1 MFISRFMP
9 ASMGS
14 RYTLTAALLAALA
27 LPVQADPPEG
37 PRVLRAAPLTSAIQ
51 VDGRLDEAAWAAA
64 EVATDFR
71 QLEPEEGAPAS
82 QRTEVRVLYG
92 PLALYIGAV
101 IYDTPEA
108 VRRPLTR
115 RDEAGDGDAF
125 YVSIDGYG
133 TGRTA
138 FVFGVTAAGVQ
149 IDAVRDA
156 VYGQDPSWDAVW
168 DAAVRH
174 TLEGWTVEMA
184 IPYAMLRFNRADEQ
198 TWWVQFQRT
207 ISRNNEQAYWEP
219 VAREDLGVGFIG
231 GRLTGLRGIAPRAN
245 VQVRPYTLSRLTRE
259 PEAGLGP
266 GYAQDTGFDA
276 GVDVKLGLGANTF
289 LDLTVNPDFGQV
301 EADPAVLNLT
311 TFETFFPERRPF
323 FLEGTSIFDYLFAP
337 GDGPILHTRRIGGF
351 GRIVGA
357 GKLTGRT
364 PGGLAYGFVGAA
376 TSDGFA
382 QGEGGPVYTGEDFSP
397 DLLYGAGRVK
407 HEFGDRSFVGG
418 AVTYFDG
425 FGGDYAFDH
434 VRSVVAG
441 TDFDVRLR
449 QRTYRWDGALTGS
462 YRAFGDAFDR
472 SPQTGFALY
481 TGLDRVRGVVTWGT
495 GLRVYSNA
503 FEPNEVGFFRENDV
517 IRLRGAV
524 MALAN
529 RGQPFGPF
537 RLARGTLSGQQ
548 SWTFRDPVNTGLFIQ
563 SRADGFLRSFH
574 RVSLLA
580 NVNAPGGV
588 DVRESRG
595 MGPVALVPGVG
606 GAVEYVTD
614 SRRRFTLSPRLSGA
628 LSEDG
633 STAYSAILGSTWT
646 ASDRLALA
654 GSVRFEARDGV
665 RAWVANESFRRN
677 PDGFALGNTPN
688 TGPGGQSGFVPLPGN
703 LDAVFQGLPST
714 PGAGGTTD
722 YYYAAIFGARDQQ
735 SLDTSLRAT
744 LALRP
749 NLSFQAFSQL
759 FAARFRYDGFR
770 VLAGPS
776 DLRDLGE
783 AYPRRRDQTSHSLI
797 LNAVARWEYRPGS
810 TVYVVWAH
818 NRNGAAG
825 GYAMYDPLLPSPY
838 DRGTL
843 GLAADTFD
851 LLPTNVFLIKL
862 NYLLLR

>member
-1 MFISRFMP
+1 MVP
-9 ASMGS
+9 
-14 RYTLTAALLAALA
+14 RYTLAAALLAALA
-27 LPVQADPPEG
+27 LPAQAEPPEG
-37 PRVLRAAPLTSAIQ
+37 PRILRAAPLTSAIQ
-51 VDGRLDEAAWAAA
+51 VDGRLDEEAWAAA

-92 PLALYIGAV
+92 PSALYIGAV

-115 RDEAGDGDAF
+115 RDEAGDADAF

-174 TLEGWTVEMA
+174 TPEGWTVEMA
-184 IPYAMLRFNRADEQ
+184 IPYAMLRFNRAEEH

-245 VQVRPYTLSRLTRE
+245 IQVRPYTLSRLTRE

-449 QRTYRWDGALTGS
+449 QGTYRWDGALTGS
-462 YRAFGDAFDR
+462 YRAFGDVFDR

-495 GLRVYSNA
+495 GLRVYSNE

-633 STAYSAILGSTWT
+633 STAYSAVLGSTWT

-665 RAWVANESFRRN
+665 RAWVANESFRRSPGRVRPGERPQHRPRRAGRVR
-677 PDGFALGNTPN
+677 PDSRSTSTPC
-688 TGPGGQSGFVPLPGN
+688 PLPGAP
-703 LDAVFQGLPST
+703 LDARRQ
-714 PGAGGTTD
+714 
-722 YYYAAIFGARDQQ
+722 
-735 SLDTSLRAT
+735 
-744 LALRP
+744 
-749 NLSFQAFSQL
+749 
-759 FAARFRYDGFR
+759 
-770 VLAGPS
+770 
-776 DLRDLGE
+776 
-783 AYPRRRDQTSHSLI
+783 RRRPTTTTRRCSARAISSRWTRPSAPRSRSGRTSRSRPSPSCSPRGSATTGSACSPGPTTSGTSTRPTPAAATRPHHSLL

-825 GYAMYDPLLPSPY
+825 GYAMYDPLPPP
-838 DRGTL
+838 
-843 GLAADTFD
+843 
-851 LLPTNVFLIKL
+851 PTTAG
-862 NYLLLR
+862 RSGWRRTRSTSCRRTSSSSS